1 MLPLINRVEFFFMF
15 KMAIVSVAA
24 AVVGIH
30 SAGFFAGSEK
40 KQSFISR
47 VTLEEHCDLEAN
59 AFALENLSTGDVRP
73 FKHGEAFI
81 RAKSSDWLKV
91 VLNTDFNHVYFDGE
105 KIRAGKQLKIVQH
118 CSSETTLD
126 SIFDSFNDT
135 FSTK

>member
-1 MLPLINRVEFFFMF
+1 MF

-30 SAGFFAGSEK
+30 SAEFFFDSEK
-40 KQSFISR
+40 KQNFIAR

-59 AFALENLSTGDVRP
+59 AFAVENLSTSEVRP
-73 FKHGEAFI
+73 FKYGEAFI
-81 RAKSSDWLKV
+81 RAKSTDWLKV

-105 KIRAGKQLKIVQH
+105 KIRADKQVKIIQN

-135 FSTK
+135 FSTN

>member
-1 MLPLINRVEFFFMF
+1 MF

-59 AFALENLSTGDVRP
+59 AFALENLSTGDIRP

-81 RAKSSDWLKV
+81 RANSSDCLKLSSILISIMSTLMV
-91 VLNTDFNHVYFDGE
+91 RKFERISNSKLFSTA
-105 KIRAGKQLKIVQH
+105 RLKQL
-118 CSSETTLD
+118 
-126 SIFDSFNDT
+126 
-135 FSTK
+135 

>member
-1 MLPLINRVEFFFMF
+1 MF
-15 KMAIVSVAA
+15 KMAIISVAA

-30 SAGFFAGSEK
+30 SAGFFVGSEK

-59 AFALENLSTGDVRP
+59 AFAVENLSTGEIRP
-73 FKHGEAFI
+73 FKYGEAFI

-105 KIRAGKQLKIVQH
+105 KIRADKQVKIIQN

-135 FSTK
+135 FSTN

>member
-1 MLPLINRVEFFFMF
+1 MF

-30 SAGFFAGSEK
+30 SAGFFVGSEK

-59 AFALENLSTGDVRP
+59 AFAVENLSTGDVRP

-81 RAKSSDWLKV
+81 RANSSDWLKV
-91 VLNTDFNHVYFDGE
+91 VLSTDFNHVYFDGE
-105 KIRAGKQLKIVQH
+105 KIRADKQLKIVQH

>member
-1 MLPLINRVEFFFMF
+1 MF
-15 KMAIVSVAA
+15 KMAIISVAA

-30 SAGFFAGSEK
+30 SAGFFVGSEK

-59 AFALENLSTGDVRP
+59 AFAVENLSTGEVRP
-73 FKHGEAFI
+73 FKYGEAFI
-81 RAKSSDWLKV
+81 RAKSADLLKI

-105 KIRAGKQLKIVQH
+105 KIRADKQVKIIQN

-135 FSTK
+135 FSTN

>member
-1 MLPLINRVEFFFMF
+1 MNRVEFFMF
-15 KMAIVSVAA
+15 KMAIVSFAA

-30 SAGFFAGSEK
+30 SAGFFVGSQK

-59 AFALENLSTGDVRP
+59 AFAVENLSTGEVRP
-73 FKHGEAFI
+73 FKYGEAFI

-91 VLNTDFNHVYFDGE
+91 VLNTDFNNVYFDGE
-105 KIRAGKQLKIVQH
+105 KIRASKQVKIVQS

-135 FSTK
+135 FSSK

>member
-1 MLPLINRVEFFFMF
+1 MLPLINRVEFFMF

-81 RAKSSDWLKV
+81 RAESSDWLKV
-91 VLNTDFNHVYFDGE
+91 VLNTEFNHVYFDGE

>member
-1 MLPLINRVEFFFMF
+1 MF
-15 KMAIVSVAA
+15 KMAIISVAA

-30 SAGFFAGSEK
+30 SAGFFVGSEK

-47 VTLEEHCDLEAN
+47 VTLEEHCDLEGN
-59 AFALENLSTGDVRP
+59 AFAIENLSTGEVRP
-73 FKHGEAFI
+73 FKYGEAFI
-81 RAKSSDWLKV
+81 RTKSADWLKV

-105 KIRAGKQLKIVQH
+105 KIRAGKQAKIVQN

>member
-1 MLPLINRVEFFFMF
+1 MF

-30 SAGFFAGSEK
+30 SAGFFNGSEK

-47 VTLEEHCDLEAN
+47 VTLVEHCDLEAN

-91 VLNTDFNHVYFDGE
+91 VLNTGFNHVYFDGE
-105 KIRAGKQLKIVQH
+105 KIKAGKQVKIVQS

-135 FSTK
+135 FKVSNR

>member
-1 MLPLINRVEFFFMF
+1 MF
-15 KMAIVSVAA
+15 KIAIVSFAA
-24 AVVGIH
+24 TVVGMH
-30 SAGFFAGSEK
+30 SVGFFVGSEK

-59 AFALENLSTGDVRP
+59 AFAVENLSTGDVRP

-81 RAKSSDWLKV
+81 RANSSDWLKV

-105 KIRAGKQLKIVQH
+105 KIRADKQLKIVQH

>member
-1 MLPLINRVEFFFMF
+1 MF
-15 KMAIVSVAA
+15 KMAIISVAA

-30 SAGFFAGSEK
+30 SAGFFVGSEK

-59 AFALENLSTGDVRP
+59 AFAVENLSTGEVRP
-73 FKHGEAFI
+73 FKYGEAFI

-105 KIRAGKQLKIVQH
+105 KIRADKQVKIIQN

-135 FSTK
+135 FSTN